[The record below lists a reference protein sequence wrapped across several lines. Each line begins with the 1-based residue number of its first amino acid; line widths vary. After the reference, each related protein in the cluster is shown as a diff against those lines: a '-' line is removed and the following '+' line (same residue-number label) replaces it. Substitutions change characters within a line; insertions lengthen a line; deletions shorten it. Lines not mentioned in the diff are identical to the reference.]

1 MELCPATAPTMMPS
15 RSESASPLDRQ
26 QQPGGPLRRL
36 LPANATAIETNG
48 SREQSVSRTSPTA
61 TSSNGTASPVIP
73 ARRKRGQATTAA
85 CGACRKRKSKC
96 DGERPACSICRDRGT
111 ACEFDTNAA
120 ETHTQALKR
129 KFNEL
134 QSQKSAFEQVYDV
147 LQARSEQEA
156 KEVFRRIRSGSDA
169 GTILRHVNY
178 GDMLVQLA
186 LVPEARFRYE
196 FPYLPDMPPFLR
208 NMDNPYL
215 DSDVYEYALRQCS
228 NPSHQT
234 GYQRPQQ
241 RLLTNA
247 ANGADS
253 VYGAGQLDPY
263 HKPYSSATVVHPW
276 LDSVKPSK
284 WTTVSSDDDLLRK
297 ILHDY
302 FLFDYDWF
310 TFFHKDHFLE
320 DMGTENPRF
329 CTPLLVNALLC
340 MGCFCHRGLQGRAEF
355 WNPKNIGYQFLA
367 EAKRL
372 FELESSVE
380 RPFRDPTDPTWEHRD
395 REWEQTRLTTIQA
408 ALLLT
413 LIYNLNASDKIGWRF
428 TLNAI
433 EMADEIQLLGPP
445 LERHSPEMQCARTYT
460 AWGLFCW
467 QNLGSY
473 HYLKPPPISKPPET
487 PLPDPS
493 ERPQWYGELWVRYPL
508 SQSRLPTYHGYLFK
522 ALSEFWTIM
531 NEVSTL
537 TFSRQGPSTK
547 LSVDQIFRFYYRLR
561 AWQHNLPEPLTP
573 KKIVLPHQLKLHM
586 YYNHMLIDLVTPI
599 LDYTGS
605 PEMPLAHTPRDIYN
619 EAVNHFETVVRLY
632 YLRHG
637 FEATDSFLLHFLGF
651 LNHITMN
658 AIETSAGSSF
668 LEARRSTMLLLTKG
682 IHDQSRVH
690 FVAAA
695 VLRLQVGLMRPEDV
709 DLLKQFVDIESDQL
723 IFGPLKQTVHTA
735 WPVYS
740 IGLETKAEQ
749 LMQGKTLATC
759 LAKMTLESESKSPS
773 PPRSLPTNGQ
783 RVR

>member
-1 MELCPATAPTMMPS
+1 MMPS

-36 LPANATAIETNG
+36 LPANATAIETDR
-48 SREQSVSRTSPTA
+48 SREQSTSRTSPTA
-61 TSSNGTASPVIP
+61 ASSSGAASPVVP

-96 DGERPACSICRDRGT
+96 DGDRPVCSICRDRGT
-111 ACEFDTNAA
+111 ACEFDTKAA

-156 KEVFRRIRSGSDA
+156 TEVFRRIRSGSDA
-169 GTILRHVNY
+169 GSILRHVNY

-215 DSDVYEYALRQCS
+215 DSDVYGYALRQCPNS
-228 NPSHQT
+228 SHQT
-234 GYQRPQQ
+234 GHQRPQQ
-241 RLLTNA
+241 RLLTGA
-247 ANGADS
+247 ANGTDS

-263 HKPYSSATVVHPW
+263 EKPYLSATVVHPW

-284 WTTVSSDDDLLRK
+284 WTTVSNDDGLLRK

-310 TFFHKDHFLE
+310 TFFHKDYFLE
-320 DMGTENPRF
+320 DMGTENTRF
-329 CTPLLVNALLC
+329 CSSLLVNAVLC
-340 MGCFCHRGLQGRAEF
+340 MGCFCHRGLQGRSEF

-372 FELESSVE
+372 FEVESELE
-380 RPFRDPTDPTWEHRD
+380 RPFRNPADPTWERRD
-395 REWEQTRLTTIQA
+395 MEWEQTRLTTIQA
-408 ALLLT
+408 ALMLT
-413 LIYNLNASDKIGWRF
+413 LIYNLNGTDKLGWRF
-428 TLNAI
+428 TLKAI
-433 EMADEIQLLGPP
+433 EMADEIQLLDLP
-445 LERHSPEMQCARTYT
+445 LEHHTPEMQCVRTYT

-467 QNLGSY
+467 QSLGSY
-473 HYLKPPPISKPPET
+473 HYLQPPPISKPPAT
-487 PLPDPS
+487 LLPDPLKCP
-493 ERPQWYGELWVRYPL
+493 EWYGELWVRYPL
-508 SQSRLPTYHGYLFK
+508 SQSRLPTFHGLLFK
-522 ALSEFWTIM
+522 AISDFWTIIS
-531 NEVSTL
+531 EVSTL
-537 TFSRQGPSTK
+537 IFSRRGPPTK
-547 LSVDQIFRFYYRLR
+547 LSVDQIFQFYYRLR
-561 AWQHNLPEPLTP
+561 AWQNNLPEPLTP

-586 YYNHMLIDLVTPI
+586 YYNHMLIDLISPI

-605 PEMPLAHTPRDIYN
+605 PGIPLAHAPRDIYN
-619 EAVNHFETVVRLY
+619 EAVNHLETVVRLY

-682 IHDQSRVH
+682 IYDQSRVH
-690 FVAAA
+690 YVAAA
-695 VLRLQVGLMRPEDV
+695 VLRLQIGLMRPEDV
-709 DLLKQFVDIESDQL
+709 DLLKRFVDIEADQL
-723 IFGPLKQTVHTA
+723 IYGPLKQAVHSS

-740 IGLETKAEQ
+740 IGHESKAEQ
-749 LMQGKTLATC
+749 MMQGKTLSTC
-759 LAKMTLESESKSPS
+759 LEKITLESSKSPS
-773 PPRSLPTNGQ
+773 PERCSPADGRK
-783 RVR
+783 VR